1 MELTEGLNRRKGV
14 HADLL
19 TMYSENFEG
28 HEETK
33 EELKKKGVSSI
44 RGLGLKPGQIHKEM
58 IRGIWDLRTIIRGG
72 SYDVVETSQIG
83 PTILTCW
90 ANLGLSVQ
98 HVGSVRQTFE
108 RTPIEGFRDWFFRTS
123 VRVSRRSRYYAISQN
138 TARHWEK
145 YMGFPLGSTRVIYN
159 SIPDEFFGP
168 CSNSSDLRNELDI
181 PGEGHIVLLVG
192 RLVRMKGIDTA
203 IDALGPILD
212 KENLYLLYVGDSTP
226 PDFDFEGDRDLL
238 NRLKDRVSREG
249 WSKRVRF
256 LGRRYDVSKLMASSA
271 MLIHP
276 SRREAFGRT
285 LAEGLAA
292 GIPIVASNVGGIP
305 EVLNGTDSIMVDP
318 DDWMGL
324 REGVLK
330 ILRRSPLET
339 ERAAAKG
346 RQRAEEF
353 RVEKR
358 VDNMISLFEEVL
370 EGVIRAEVP

>member
-1 MELTEGLNRRKGV
+1 
-14 HADLL
+14 
-19 TMYSENFEG
+19 
-28 HEETK
+28 
-33 EELKKKGVSSI
+33 
-44 RGLGLKPGQIHKEM
+44 
-58 IRGIWDLRTIIRGG
+58 
-72 SYDVVETSQIG
+72 
-83 PTILTCW
+83 
-90 ANLGLSVQ
+90 
-98 HVGSVRQTFE
+98 
-108 RTPIEGFRDWFFRTS
+108 
-123 VRVSRRSRYYAISQN
+123 
-138 TARHWEK
+138 
-145 YMGFPLGSTRVIYN
+145 
-159 SIPDEFFGP
+159 
-168 CSNSSDLRNELDI
+168 
-181 PGEGHIVLLVG
+181 
-192 RLVRMKGIDTA
+192 MKGIDTA